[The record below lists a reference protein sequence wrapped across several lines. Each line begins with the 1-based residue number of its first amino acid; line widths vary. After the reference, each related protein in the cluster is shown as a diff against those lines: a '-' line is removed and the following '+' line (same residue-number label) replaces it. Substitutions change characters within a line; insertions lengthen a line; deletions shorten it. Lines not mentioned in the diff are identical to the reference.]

1 MNYKILRISLVI
13 AICLITNVSVFSQ
26 VATDNDIKGRYLI
39 IEDTQ
44 TFFTQQENTMVCES
58 FVLYNILED
67 ESSKPVHVGVT
78 ETTNVIKF
86 SIKSNSEKYEN
97 QRSCRLVMKV
107 DNYKETFRKVLIKME
122 VKNILYMGELITVD
136 EFYLLTK

>member
-1 MNYKILRISLVI
+1 MNYKILRISFVI

-26 VATDNDIKGRYLI
+26 VATDNTIKGKYLI

-44 TFFTQQENTMVCES
+44 TFFSHHENTMVCES

-67 ESSKPVHVGVT
+67 ESSKPAHVGVT
-78 ETTNVIKF
+78 ELPNVIKF

-97 QRSCRLVMKV
+97 QRSCRLVMKT
-107 DNYKETFRKVLIKME
+107 DNYKETFRRVLIKMD
-122 VKNILYMGELITVD
+122 VKNILYKGELITVD

>member
-1 MNYKILRISLVI
+1 MNYKILRISIVL

-26 VATDNDIKGRYLI
+26 VATDNTIKGRYLI

-44 TFFTQQENTMVCES
+44 TFFSNQENTMVCES
-58 FVLYNILED
+58 FVLFNILED
-67 ESSKPVHVGVT
+67 ESSKPAHVGVT
-78 ETTNVIKF
+78 ELSDVIKF

-97 QRSCRLVMKV
+97 QRFCRLVMKAE
-107 DNYKETFRKVLIKME
+107 NYKNTFRKVLIKMD
-122 VKNILYMGELITVD
+122 VKNILYQGELITVD